1 MKNNLLA
8 SIALFGIYRNTN
20 QDTYDLVAQYISAVI
35 AQKEYERFKTDTIQS
50 DLKELFQIDIPIGVI
65 NSVCKNRIEGLSLSK
80 GVFTCSRIP
89 KDEIEKEYAELTS
102 NYDDLFSLLI
112 TFVNK
117 DTAEYDDQSIKNRF
131 ADFLIDGSIPETK
144 LNNLFAAF
152 IAGNQE
158 SKDIRQKIDLLSSG
172 LISYNGL
179 SYTDSAG
186 NSGAWT
192 DKLTIYLDT
201 EFLFSCAGYNDPYLH
216 DVFQELNDLI
226 KEINSSYRRRTKRQ
240 DNLVDLRYLKDT
252 RDVYLSLINSAK
264 GYIDSKGAP
273 PDPSKR
279 ALVKIISESATVFDV
294 DTHRAKI
301 DTAIK
306 DIYNIQYDDRDY
318 SNFVT
323 DRRFIIFD
331 ESTVTS
337 LSHDF
342 NPKNDDTTSRKID
355 YYARVYTII
364 NGLRGGARVSVF
376 EKCRYIFL
384 TGSRIG
390 RGASMAARPDT
401 KSVTLATDI
410 DFLVS
415 RFWFKLNKQLANN
428 HIPVSLDIVARSQAV
443 LTKEVSRK
451 VKALY
456 EELKQ
461 KNISELE
468 QKSLYANLTEAEKYL
483 APNNITTTESVLAF
497 IDYKDVDALI
507 EDQRNLRRKV
517 AEAEKRERELT
528 DAKGK
533 LAQKENEIE
542 GLKKDYFERYKSQQ
556 QTQTDAYKENTRLTR
571 INKWLIGAIVLLAV
585 IIIVMILVLIQK

>member
-89 KDEIEKEYAELTS
+89 KDEIEKEYAELTA
-102 NYDDLFSLLI
+102 NYDDLFTLLI
-112 TFVNK
+112 AFVNK
-117 DTAEYDDQSIKNRF
+117 ETAEYDGQTIKNRF

-216 DVFQELNDLI
+216 DVFQELYELI
-226 KEINSSYRRRTKRQ
+226 KEINISYRRRTKKQ
-240 DNLVDLRYLKDT
+240 DNLVELRYLKDT

-294 DTHRAKI
+294 DTHRARI

-318 SNFVT
+318 SNFIT
-323 DRRFIIFD
+323 DRRYIIFD

-337 LSHDF
+337 LSHDY
-342 NPKNDDTTSRKID
+342 NPKKDDTTSRKID

-364 NGLRGGARVSVF
+364 NGLRGGVRVSIF

-390 RGASMAARPDT
+390 RGASIAARPDT

-415 RFWFKLNKQLANN
+415 RFWFKLNKQLTNN

-456 EELKQ
+456 EELKL
-461 KNISELE
+461 KNFSELE

-483 APNNITTTESVLAF
+483 TPNSITSTESILAF

-517 AEAEKRERELT
+517 AEAEKREKELT

-533 LAQKENEIE
+533 LTQKENEIE
-542 GLKKDYFERYKSQQ
+542 GLKKDFAEKYKSQQ
-556 QTQTDAYKENTRLTR
+556 QTRSDAYKENTRLTR
-571 INKWLIGAIVLLAV
+571 INKWLIGAIVLLTV
-585 IIIVMILVLIQK
+585 IIIVMVLVLILR

>member
-35 AQKEYERFKTDTIQS
+35 AQKEYERFKTDAIQS

-89 KDEIEKEYAELTS
+89 KDEIEKEYAELTA
-102 NYDDLFSLLI
+102 NYDELFALLI
-112 TFVNK
+112 AFVNK
-117 DTAEYDDQSIKNRF
+117 ETTEYDGQTIKSRF
-131 ADFLIDGSIPETK
+131 SDFLIDGGIPETK

-192 DKLTIYLDT
+192 EKLTIYLDT

-216 DVFQELNDLI
+216 DVFQELYELV
-226 KEINSSYRRRTKRQ
+226 KEINISYRRRTKKL
-240 DNLVDLRYLKDT
+240 DNLVELKYLNDT
-252 RDVYLSLINSAK
+252 REVYLSLFNSAK
-264 GYIDSKGAP
+264 GYIDSKGA

-279 ALVKIISESATVFDV
+279 ALVKIISESTTVFDV
-294 DTHRAKI
+294 DTHRARI

-318 SNFVT
+318 SNFIT

-331 ESTVTS
+331 ESTVKS
-337 LSHDF
+337 LSHDY
-342 NPKNDDTTSRKID
+342 NPKKDDTTSRKID

-364 NGLRGGARVSVF
+364 NGLRGGVRVNIF

-415 RFWFKLNKQLANN
+415 RFWFKLNKQLTNN

-456 EELKQ
+456 EELKL

-483 APNNITTTESVLAF
+483 APYSSTTTESVLAF

-507 EDQRNLRRKV
+507 EDQRNLRMKV

-528 DAKGK
+528 DAKSK
-533 LAQKENEIE
+533 LSQKENEIE
-542 GLKKDYFERYKSQQ
+542 GLKKDLAENYKDHQQ
-556 QTQTDAYKENTRLTR
+556 RQSDVSKENTHLTR

-585 IIIVMILVLIQK
+585 IIIAMALVLILR